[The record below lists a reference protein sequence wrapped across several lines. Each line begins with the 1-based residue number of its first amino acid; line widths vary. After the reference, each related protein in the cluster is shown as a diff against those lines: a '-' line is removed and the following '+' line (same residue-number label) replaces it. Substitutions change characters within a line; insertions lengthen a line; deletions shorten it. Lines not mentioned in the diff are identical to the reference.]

1 MKSKKTLFALFL
13 ALFTLALTLTLPA
26 TIHQTSSNAYASSK
40 SISLKEGKKLL
51 KKAGYRS
58 ELGYATLSSR
68 SKKKT
73 VIVTYPG
80 AKGKD
85 IFTLKPKGKHV
96 KIHATFGSLDG
107 GHFSKINIGLPHNKT
122 VKR

>member
-1 MKSKKTLFALFL
+1 MKKLAKVIVALVVM
-13 ALFTLALTLTLPA
+13 AAIFTVPA
-26 TIHQTSSNAYASSK
+26 TLGKTELTAYASHK
-40 SISLKEGKKLL
+40 AISLKEGKKLL

-58 ELGYATLSSR
+58 ELGYAKLSSK

-85 IFTLKPKGKHV
+85 IFTLRPSGKHV
-96 KIHATFGSLDG
+96 KIHAVFGTLDG
-107 GHFSKINIGLPHNKT
+107 GHFSTINYIHLPHNKT

>member
-1 MKSKKTLFALFL
+1 MIVLVVIAAIFAVPASLGKTDM
-13 ALFTLALTLTLPA
+13 T
-26 TIHQTSSNAYASSK
+26 AYASHK
-40 SISLKEGKKLL
+40 AISFKEGKRLL

-58 ELGYATLSSR
+58 ELGYAKLSSKSR
-68 SKKKT
+68 KKT

-85 IFTLKPKGKHV
+85 IFTLKPSGKHV
-96 KIHATFGSLDG
+96 KIHAVFGTLDG
-107 GHFSKINIGLPHNKT
+107 GHFSTINYINLPHNKT